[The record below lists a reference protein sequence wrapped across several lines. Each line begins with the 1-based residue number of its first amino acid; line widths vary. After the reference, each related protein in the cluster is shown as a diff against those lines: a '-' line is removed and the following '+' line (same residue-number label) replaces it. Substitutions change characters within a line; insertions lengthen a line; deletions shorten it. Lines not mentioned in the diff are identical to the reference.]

1 MQNSIDE
8 FEFRMNEFSE
18 LLKQDLFTK
27 DGNQKLQNDC
37 KYFANLFAD
46 LLRENYKLKDQIIEH
61 LRQISVY
68 REELQKITFDVN
80 QTTNEDRKFSKDM
93 ASIEL
98 LVKYLVEDQRYFY
111 VEKEKML
118 NAMKLKEEEFLK
130 LKELHLLEIKDIEQQ
145 YQNQKNKWKNRFRQQ
160 VQDGQDNIQQIRL
173 LEEKI
178 LQLNQEIELHQQ
190 NIQSYE
196 SEITRK
202 DLKIQYYQKL
212 EQEFQCKQTDIDIK
226 HDFAM
231 KELQK
236 KYRNEMKEQKIQ
248 YANNQKQLQ
257 NNYEDKFQILQKNAE
272 VYQVQLEQ
280 KTNEFL
286 KLSSEYDALIQLYK
300 ESKEK
305 YTLVVQDLE
314 NQIEI
319 SKNQIIQLTEQYSKL
334 KEDHEITKAQL
345 KSSKDEIIRQA
356 NEIQSQQKEIKSLQ
370 LNVQNLENRMKEKVE
385 RFQRL
390 QEQMKVDHNKQIQ
403 KIKEEMEMQSDNRMN
418 QLQKNAQEQ
427 FEFLNRQK
435 NAEIGKLKVQLDSSI
450 SKFEQYELIHK
461 DHIAKLDLQ
470 AQSKQMEFNEKLNKL
485 KEEQQVKELTIKN
498 KDIEIQQLQVQVQAQ
513 VNDFKIQVKQIETKF
528 QEEIILLRD
537 GVEILIKSAKKPL
550 EDKILN
556 LTASCEQKQYQ
567 LANLQNQLN
576 QLQSKYID
584 SEQKSHERI
593 TQLQDEMNMSINVF
607 NKMNDNLTQKLQKM
621 MEQTTQIQQHYS
633 VLSEQIQTRNNEIIS
648 LKCEMKN
655 KELTRQQENHK
666 HQKVVKE
673 LQIYI
678 GNQEQELT
686 KSKNQYIESLGITQ
700 ELNNKI
706 QNLNQ
711 QYQQEK
717 TNLIQEIEKKQKEII
732 ESQEEIILTK
742 QNALQQQQI
751 LEQRLQTSQT
761 NFEQKLKILEETQI
775 KIEKIDQE
783 QQTEYQSKNVQQGQ
797 DNKLLVQFNKDN
809 DPEYQEE
816 LIELEQKYQKEKAEM
831 IIRYEQIIEQLTQQD
846 GSDQH
851 QEQRKPI
858 IQIVEKIVYK
868 EAPKKEGP
876 IQGLDVIVK
885 QCQRELEEEKEKAQ
899 TERQESQAYV
909 NQLTLKFQN
918 ILKENEKEVE
928 DMNEQIQLLKNQIAQ
943 LKKDNNMLKQDIIEQ
958 ELKYQLQIQQMK
970 EQSDVQLN
978 TLTETCNQE
987 IEEYRKK
994 YEEKYVQFEQL
1005 RRQYQE
1011 RMARPD
1017 DTETIQRLLKDHQEL
1032 YHLVVNAY
1040 DKVKEA
1046 GDIIRYLDLE
1056 VQNYKKVNDI
1066 FGGPQ
1071 IASQPPPSLSTQKML
1086 QRVAQI
1092 KQDLEVTQNKIQ
1104 QKKSD
1109 NTLAREN
1116 TNNQDERQLSHLSD
1130 YSELNSRLQLDQKLP
1145 PKRKKLPKMMTS
1157 MRSNLSD
1164 AQPSSQNQTSR
1175 VVEEKSEVPLF
1186 KFDQDDQVI
1195 VEAPVSFNAFVDQRQ
1210 HGSQM
1215 SQQRQNKYTV
1225 YIEKKKKDMINIS
1238 DIVQQQQVS
1247 PAESRYTRRRQEQQQ
1262 QQQQQ
1267 QQPKKFVPYYLR
1279 NPEVQP
1285 RYKSQKK
1292 DSSFKFN

>member
-37 KYFANLFAD
+37 KYFANLFSD

-111 VEKEKML
+111 VEKEKMI
-118 NAMKLKEEEFLK
+118 NAIKQKDKEFEMLKEQHILQ
-130 LKELHLLEIKDIEQQ
+130 IKDLEQQ
-145 YQNQKNKWKNRFRQQ
+145 MLNRKMKWKNRFKKQ
-160 VQDGQDNIQQIRL
+160 VQDGLDNVQQIKL
-173 LEEKI
+173 LEDKI
-178 LQLNQEIELHQQ
+178 LQLNSEIEQHQQ
-190 NIQSYE
+190 NILSYE

-202 DLKIQYYQKL
+202 DLKLQYYQKL
-212 EQEFQCKQTDIDIK
+212 EQEFQTKQTDIDIK

-300 ESKEK
+300 ENKEK
-305 YTLVVQDLE
+305 YGVVVQDLE
-314 NQIEI
+314 N
-319 SKNQIIQLTEQYSKL
+319 SIQTQKQEKQELLEKYTKLNEDYELTK
-334 KEDHEITKAQL
+334 KQL
-345 KSSKDEIIRQA
+345 KSSKEEVFKQA
-356 NEIQSQQKEIKSLQ
+356 NDIQNQQKEIKSLQ
-370 LNVQNLENRMKEKVE
+370 LNVQALENKMKEKVE

-390 QEQMKVDHNKQIQ
+390 QEQMKVDHNKQCQ
-403 KIKEEMEMQSDNRMN
+403 KIKEDMEKQSDNRLN

-427 FEFLNRQK
+427 YELLTRQK
-435 NAEIGKLKVQLDSSI
+435 NTEINRLKGQLDTSI

-461 DHIAKLDLQ
+461 DQISKLEQQ
-470 AQSKQMEFNEKLNKL
+470 AQMKQIDFNEKVVKL
-485 KEEQQVKELTIKN
+485 KEQQNLQEIIIKN
-498 KDIEIQQLQVQVQAQ
+498 KDTEIQQL
-513 VNDFKIQVKQIETKF
+513 NTKIQLQVDEFKMQLKEIESKF
-528 QEEIILLRD
+528 QEEIIILRD

-550 EDKILN
+550 EDKILS
-556 LTASCEQKQYQ
+556 LTASCEQKQNQ
-567 LANLQNQLN
+567 LGNLQNQLN
-576 QLQSKYID
+576 QLQSKCID

-593 TQLQDEMNMSINVF
+593 IQLQDEMNMSLNIF
-607 NKMNDNLTQKLQKM
+607 NKMNDNLTTKLQKM
-621 MEQTTQIQQHYS
+621 MEQTKQIQQNYFI
-633 VLSEQIQTRNNEIIS
+633 LSEQVQTKNNELIQLQQEIN
-648 LKCEMKN
+648 N
-655 KELTRQQENHK
+655 KEYARQQENHK
-666 HQKVVKE
+666 HQKLVKE
-673 LQIYI
+673 LQIFI
-678 GNQEQELT
+678 GNKELELQQLN
-686 KSKNQYIESLGITQ
+686 NQYIETLGITQ
-700 ELNNKI
+700 QQNIKI
-706 QNLNQ
+706 QNMNY

-717 TNLIQEIEKKQKEII
+717 ESLIQEIAKKQNLII
-732 ESQEEIILTK
+732 QQQEEITLAK
-742 QNALQQQQI
+742 QSALQQKQN
-751 LEQRLQTSQT
+751 LEQQLSNQKS
-761 NFEQKLKILEETQI
+761 NYEEQVKILEENQI
-775 KIEKIDQE
+775 KLELIDKE
-783 QQTEYQSKNVQQGQ
+783 QQTEFQSNNIIQQENQ
-797 DNKLLVQFNKDN
+797 EFQQFNEGKDS
-809 DPEYQEE
+809 E
-816 LIELEQKYQKEKAEM
+816 LMKEMELNYQKEKAEL
-831 IIRYEQIIEQLTQQD
+831 IIRYEQIIEQLTQATQQE
-846 GSDQH
+846 GNEN

-868 EAPKKEGP
+868 EIPKKENH

-885 QCQRELEEEKEKAQ
+885 QCQKELEEAKEKAQ
-899 TERQESQAYV
+899 ADKQESQEYV
-909 NQLTLKFQN
+909 NQLTLKFQD
-918 ILKENEKEVE
+918 ILKENEKELD
-928 DMNEQIQLLKNQIAQ
+928 DMNEQVQILKNQITQ
-943 LKKDNNMLKQDIIEQ
+943 LKKDNNMLKSDMIEQ

-994 YEEKYVQFEQL
+994 YEEKYTQFEQL
-1005 RRQYQE
+1005 RKQYQE
-1011 RMARPD
+1011 RLARPD

-1040 DKVKEA
+1040 EKVKEA
-1046 GDIIRYLDLE
+1046 GDIIKYLDLE
-1056 VQNYKKVNDI
+1056 VQNYKKANDI
-1066 FGGPQ
+1066 FGGSQ
-1071 IASQPPPSLSTQKML
+1071 ISSQPPPSLSTQKML

-1104 QKKSD
+1104 SKKSD

-1116 TNNQDERQLSHLSD
+1116 TNNQEERQLSHLSD
-1130 YSELNSRLQLDQKLP
+1130 YSELNSKLQLDSKLP

-1164 AQPSSQNQTSR
+1164 AQPSSQNQTQR
-1175 VVEEKSEVPLF
+1175 QIEEKPEVPLF

-1195 VEAPVSFNAFVDQRQ
+1195 IEAPVSFNAFVDQRQ

-1267 QQPKKFVPYYLR
+1267 PKKFVPYYLR

-1285 RYKSQKK
+1285 RFKSQKK

>member
-18 LLKQDLFTK
+18 LLKQDLFSK
-27 DGNQKLQNDC
+27 DGNQKLQSDC

-111 VEKEKML
+111 MQKEKMIG
-118 NAMKLKEEEFLK
+118 AMKQKEKEFEMLKEQHSQQI
-130 LKELHLLEIKDIEQQ
+130 KELEQLMM
-145 YQNQKNKWKNRFRQQ
+145 NKKNKWKNKFKKQ
-160 VQDGQDNIQQIRL
+160 VQDGLDNVQQISL
-173 LEEKI
+173 LEDKI
-178 LQLNQEIELHQQ
+178 LQLNSEIEQHQQ
-190 NIQSYE
+190 NILSYE
-196 SEITRK
+196 SELTRK
-202 DLKIQYYQKL
+202 DLKLQYYQKL
-212 EQEFQCKQTDIDIK
+212 EQEFQTKQTDIDIK
-226 HDFAM
+226 HDFAI
-231 KELQK
+231 KELYK
-236 KYRNEMKEQKIQ
+236 KHKNEIKEQKIQ

-300 ESKEK
+300 ENKEK
-305 YTLVVQDLE
+305 YSIVVQDLE
-314 NQIEI
+314 NSIQTQKQENQELLEKYTKLNEEHDLTKKQLKI
-319 SKNQIIQLTEQYSKL
+319 SKE
-334 KEDHEITKAQL
+334 EVF
-345 KSSKDEIIRQA
+345 RQA
-356 NEIQSQQKEIKSLQ
+356 SDIQNQQKEIKSLQ
-370 LNVQNLENRMKEKVE
+370 LNVQSLENKMKEKIE

-390 QEQMKVDHNKQIQ
+390 QDQMKADHNKQLQ
-403 KIKEEMEMQSDNRMN
+403 KTKEDMEKQSDNRLN
-418 QLQKNAQEQ
+418 QFQKNAQEQ
-427 FEFLNRQK
+427 YELLTRQK
-435 NAEIGKLKVQLDSSI
+435 NTEISRLKGQLDSSV

-461 DHIAKLDLQ
+461 DQISRLEQQ
-470 AQSKQMEFNEKLNKL
+470 AQNKQVEFNEKIAKL
-485 KEEQQVKELTIKN
+485 KEEQSLKDMVIKN
-498 KDIEIQQLQVQVQAQ
+498 KDTEIQQLQARIQLQV
-513 VNDFKIQVKQIETKF
+513 DEFKMQVKEVECKF
-528 QEEIILLRD
+528 QDEIIVLRD

-550 EDKILN
+550 EDKVLS
-556 LTASCEQKQYQ
+556 LTTSCEQKQNQ
-567 LANLQNQLN
+567 LGTLQNQLN

-593 TQLQDEMNMSINVF
+593 IQLQDEINMSLNVF
-607 NKMNDNLTQKLQKM
+607 NKMNDNLTTKLQRM
-621 MEQTTQIQQHYS
+621 MEQTKQIQQNYII
-633 VLSEQIQTRNNEIIS
+633 LSEQVQTKNNEILS
-648 LKCEMKN
+648 LQQEIKN
-655 KELTRQQENHK
+655 KEQTRQQENHK
-666 HQKVVKE
+666 HQKLVKE
-673 LQIYI
+673 LQIFI
-678 GNQEQELT
+678 GNKEIELT
-686 KSKNQYIESLGITQ
+686 QLNNQYIETLGITQ

-706 QNLNQ
+706 QTINNQ
-711 QYQQEK
+711 NQQEK
-717 TNLIQEIEKKQKEII
+717 ETLMQEITKKQKEITQK
-732 ESQEEIILTK
+732 QEEIAQTK
-742 QNALQQQQI
+742 KSAQQQQQLFEQQLNNQKYNYEEQVKSLEKNQI
-751 LEQRLQTSQT
+751 KLEQ
-761 NFEQKLKILEETQI
+761 
-775 KIEKIDQE
+775 IDKE
-783 QQTEYQSKNVQQGQ
+783 QQTEIELDGVIYQ
-797 DNKLLVQFNKDN
+797 DNEQLQQAL
-809 DPEYQEE
+809 QEKEQEILKEVE
-816 LIELEQKYQKEKAEM
+816 LNHQKEKAEL
-831 IIRYEQIIEQLTQQD
+831 IIRYEQIIDQLSQGTQQE
-846 GSDQH
+846 GNEN

-858 IQIVEKIVYK
+858 IQIVEKIVYR
-868 EAPKKEGP
+868 EAPKKESN

-885 QCQRELEEEKEKAQ
+885 QCQTELEEAKEKALA
-899 TERQESQAYV
+899 EKQESQEYV
-909 NQLTLKFQN
+909 NQLTLKFQD
-918 ILKENEKEVE
+918 ILKENEKELE
-928 DMNEQIQLLKNQIAQ
+928 DMNEQVQILKNQITQ
-943 LKKDNNMLKQDIIEQ
+943 LKKDNNMLKQDMIEQ

-994 YEEKYVQFEQL
+994 YEEKYAQFEQL
-1005 RRQYQE
+1005 RKQYSE
-1011 RMARPD
+1011 RLARPD

-1032 YHLVVNAY
+1032 YHLVINAY
-1040 DKVKEA
+1040 EKVKEA
-1046 GDIIRYLDLE
+1046 GDIIKYLDLE
-1056 VQNYKKVNDI
+1056 VQNYKKANDI
-1066 FGGPQ
+1066 FGGSQ
-1071 IASQPPPSLSTQKML
+1071 LASQPPPSLSTQKML

-1104 QKKSD
+1104 SKKSD

-1116 TNNQDERQLSHLSD
+1116 TNNQEERQLSHLSD
-1130 YSELNSRLQLDQKLP
+1130 YSELNSKLQLDPKLP

-1175 VVEEKSEVPLF
+1175 QIEEKPEVPLF

-1195 VEAPVSFNAFVDQRQ
+1195 MEAPVSFNAFVDQRQ

-1238 DIVQQQQVS
+1238 DIVQQQQAS
-1247 PAESRYTRRRQEQQQ
+1247 PAESRYTRRRQELS
-1262 QQQQQ
+1262 QQQQ

-1285 RYKSQKK
+1285 RFKSQKK